1 MRLLPHV
8 VTGTFVHLLPPV
20 SFFFSSMIVSGYATQ
35 NMWQCLQCIQ
45 ILGSRASSSLVN
57 GGCKPLL
64 AYNTSFVCNLS

>member
-20 SFFFSSMIVSGYATQ
+20 SIFFFNDSGYATQ
-35 NMWQCLQCIQ
+35 NMWQCLKFIQ

-57 GGCKPLL
+57 GGCKSLL
-64 AYNTSFVCNLS
+64 AYNTSFVCDLS